1 MDIDK
6 LDKLDKLNKVIL
18 DNQIGELFIVPTP
31 IGNLEDMTFRAINTL
46 KSVDYILAEDT
57 RHSKKLLNHFNI
69 QNKLVSYYKEVE
81 EKKLDPIIFDLKSG
95 KKIALISD
103 AGTPGISD
111 PGNLLIIN
119 AIKNNIKVTT
129 LPGSVAFIPAI
140 VASGLVTNHFIFYG
154 FLSHQTAKRKQELNE
169 LLKSK
174 YPVIFYESPH
184 RIKSTLEIIEKLDNV
199 RNLILAR
206 EISKLH
212 EEFLRGNASYILENL
227 NTKGE
232 MVLIIDK
239 MGDEDLEKL
248 EKESDIK
255 TNMTIKEK
263 YSYYENLGMNKKDII
278 KQIAKDLNVHKS
290 EIYKE
295 FI

>member
-1 MDIDK
+1 MNIDK
-6 LDKLDKLNKVIL
+6 LDKLNNVIL

-81 EKKLDPIIFDLKSG
+81 EKKLEPIIFDLKSG

-129 LPGSVAFIPAI
+129 LPGAVAFIPAI
-140 VASGLVTNHFIFYG
+140 VASGLITNHFIFYG
-154 FLSHQTAKRKQELNE
+154 FLSHQTAKRKQELSE

-255 TNMTIKEK
+255 TNMTIKER
-263 YSYYENLGMNKKDII
+263 YSYYENSGMNKKDII

>member
-6 LDKLDKLNKVIL
+6 LDKLNI

-46 KSVDYILAEDT
+46 KSVDYVLAEDT

>member
-1 MDIDK
+1 MNIDK
-6 LDKLDKLNKVIL
+6 LDKLNNVIL